1 MVDIGWFARKEAM
14 STVGVT
20 TMNDLVDPVDPQ
32 IAVSPREKGTLVP
45 SWVGPD
51 GKKQ

>member
-1 MVDIGWFARKEAM
+1 MVGI
-14 STVGVT
+14 T
-20 TMNDLVDPVDPQ
+20 TMNELVDPVDPQ

-45 SWVGPD
+45 SMVGPD